1 MSNRYDVKQEVTDK
15 YSLRGRVFN
24 KIRDDILSGKYKE
37 GEELREVAIG
47 DELGVSRTPVREA
60 FRQLELEG
68 LIQIV
73 PNKGAYVTG
82 ITVKDVKDIYMIRSK
97 LEGLCAFLATTQIT
111 DEQMEELE
119 ENIYLSKFHAKK
131 GHSEQNAELDNRF
144 HEILYDACHS
154 KMLRHQL
161 QDFHDYVLRVRKK
174 TLSQTQ
180 RSAESIKEHE
190 MIFEAIKNKQPQEA
204 ERLANQH
211 IINAYKN
218 MVRSGLYEAYGQEP
232 PKEEDFLYSTE
243 NGGDK
248 YGQN

>member
-15 YSLRGRVFN
+15 YSLRGRVFT

-47 DELGVSRTPVREA
+47 EELGVSRTPVREA

-82 ITVKDVKDIYMIRSK
+82 IIVKDVKDIYMIRSK
-97 LEGLCAFLATTQIT
+97 LEGLCAYLATYQIT

-154 KMLRHQL
+154 KMLKHQL

-204 ERLANQH
+204 EKLANQH

-232 PKEEDFLYSTE
+232 PKEEEFLYE
-243 NGGDK
+243 NKGDR
-248 YGQN
+248 YGQD

>member
-1 MSNRYDVKQEVTDK
+1 
-15 YSLRGRVFN
+15 
-24 KIRDDILSGKYKE
+24 
-37 GEELREVAIG
+37 
-47 DELGVSRTPVREA
+47 
-60 FRQLELEG
+60 
-68 LIQIV
+68 
-73 PNKGAYVTG
+73 
-82 ITVKDVKDIYMIRSK
+82 
-97 LEGLCAFLATTQIT
+97 
-111 DEQMEELE
+111 MEELE
-119 ENIYLSKFHAKK
+119 ENIYLSKLHAKK
-131 GHSEQNAELDNRF
+131 VHSEQNAELDNRF

-154 KMLRHQL
+154 KMLKHQL

-232 PKEEDFLYSTE
+232 PKEEDFPYNTE
-243 NGGDK
+243 NGGDS
-248 YGQN
+248 YGQD